1 MALQRPFPIMLSI
14 SNNKRAM
21 KYKTWYKL
29 ERTRRVRT
37 TPAKCWVFS
46 NNFNRCPG
54 GWVASVGG
62 GGVHP
67 RNEISFEPESR

>member
-1 MALQRPFPIMLSI
+1 MPLQRPFPIIPSI

-29 ERTRRVRT
+29 ERALDGRGS

-46 NNFNRCPG
+46 NNFNRCPDERG
-54 GWVASVGG
+54 PVGG
-62 GGVHP
+62 AGGEGRP
-67 RNEISFEPESR
+67 AK